1 MGARHRE
8 VLPEQVLEPVSP
20 GQHTIGNSNHVKKSE
35 RGPSAMFGGIVG
47 GAARYL
53 AVNWPGFMFSPI
65 GSSSVGLRR
74 R

>member
-1 MGARHRE
+1 M
-8 VLPEQVLEPVSP
+8 LPEQVLEPVSP
-20 GQHTIGNSNHVKKSE
+20 GQHTIGNSNRVKKSE

-53 AVNWPGFMFSPI
+53 AVNSALLHVLSPI
-65 GSSSVGLRR
+65 DSSSVGLRR